1 MQGLLSPVRQPEPP
15 ADERPIAVTPA
26 PAVVIP
32 PTDDRTFAPQKMQTL
47 LEIQQTLKQYGI
59 CAEIPEIVEAIM
71 QTVTARPALCRGLI
85 AAYLL
90 ETEERS

>member
-1 MQGLLSPVRQPEPP
+1 MQGLLSPVRQPEPTAEEKP
-15 ADERPIAVTPA
+15 LALSPA

-32 PTDDRTFAPQKMQTL
+32 PTDYRMLAPQNMGVL

-71 QTVTARPALCRGLI
+71 LTVTARPALCKGLI

-90 ETEERS
+90 ESGEQA

>member
-1 MQGLLSPVRQPEPP
+1 MQGLLSPVRQHEPP

-26 PAVVIP
+26 PMVTIP
-32 PTDDRTFAPQKMQTL
+32 PTDYRTIAPKNMGVL

-71 QTVTARPALCRGLI
+71 QTVTARPALCKGLV

-90 ETEERS
+90 ESKEPS